1 MFNCH
6 QISVKDYCVD
16 GRVTINIKMKMKMKT
31 KMKMRMEVKANND
44 KLNLVHGLC
53 KF

>member
-1 MFNCH
+1 M
-6 QISVKDYCVD
+6 KDDCVD
-16 GRVTINIKMKMKMKT
+16 GERVTIKMKMKMKT